1 MNVTSMTTLLRLSNL
16 IFSSFSF
23 REKNKALRRRGRR
36 ASERETVEARR
47 NLNDDRGRDSPLLLD
62 FLRSY
67 WRL

>member
-1 MNVTSMTTLLRLSNL
+1 
-16 IFSSFSF
+16 
-23 REKNKALRRRGRR
+23 
-36 ASERETVEARR
+36 VEARR